1 MSDFLIAKNRVGFID
16 GTLPKPAEDAQDYKA
31 WLRNDAIVKGW
42 ITTAMEKEIRNSVKY
57 AMTARQIWEDL
68 QERFGKESA
77 PRAYELKRTLTT
89 IRQDNQ
95 SVSAYY
101 TMMRGIWDEID
112 SVSPPPTC
120 TCNNC
125 SCNLGKRLMESKE
138 KEHIYE
144 FLMGLDDSFGTIKT
158 QILSTKPIPSLGTV
172 YHSVSED
179 EQQKNISTTKK
190 TVVEAAAYQIRTPPK
205 IEVNYPENASVVRT
219 LSVSTAIKADT
230 RLMDVLKRS
239 GILTGGKIDNEELQ
253 TIRRNR

>member
-1 MSDFLIAKNRVGFID
+1 MAGPIDGVEGSGKDKTKNPSSDPDSPYYIHPTDYPRQMHVNDTLKDNNYADWSREMSDFLIAKNRAGFID
-16 GTLPKPAEDAQDYKA
+16 GTLPKPEEDAQDYKA
-31 WLRNDAIVKGW
+31 WLRSDAIVKGW
-42 ITTAMEKEIRNSVKY
+42 ITIAMEKEIRNSVKY
-57 AMTARQIWEDL
+57 ATTARQIWEDL

-144 FLMGLDDSFGTIKT
+144 FLMGLDDIFGTIKT
-158 QILSTKPIPSLGTV
+158 
-172 YHSVSED
+172 
-179 EQQKNISTTKK
+179 
-190 TVVEAAAYQIRTPPK
+190 
-205 IEVNYPENASVVRT
+205 
-219 LSVSTAIKADT
+219 
-230 RLMDVLKRS
+230 
-239 GILTGGKIDNEELQ
+239 
-253 TIRRNR
+253 